1 MSFTK
6 PLHGFSFD
14 CPWFN
19 RLVSLHRSLVGLHP
33 VDICFLNNKFRAF
46 WPSYFLDALFSKRE
60 FRILVLQ
67 ELFRAFICQNIG
79 LPIDNLH
86 VAVCSFDEYAM
97 SLDHSIGH
105 DSFKIREQNVYSR
118 KTIYNLL
125 SWKNINICLIK
136 MGELIFITMRYFL
149 LGLITDLDMNTLT
162 VCWFNRMKHY

>member
-1 MSFTK
+1 MIMSFTK

-19 RLVSLHRSLVGLHP
+19 RLVSLHRSLIGLHP
-33 VDICFLNNKFRAF
+33 VDICFLNNRFRAF

-60 FRILVLQ
+60 FRSLVLQ

-86 VAVCSFDEYAM
+86 VAVCSFDKYAM

-105 DSFKIREQNVYSR
+105 DNFKSREQNVS
-118 KTIYNLL
+118 NN
-125 SWKNINICLIK
+125 KNKRL
-136 MGELIFITMRYFL
+136 
-149 LGLITDLDMNTLT
+149 
-162 VCWFNRMKHY
+162 

>member
-1 MSFTK
+1 MIMSFTK

-19 RLVSLHRSLVGLHP
+19 RLVSLHRSLIGLHP
-33 VDICFLNNKFRAF
+33 VDIFFLNNRFRAF

-60 FRILVLQ
+60 FRSLVLQ

-105 DSFKIREQNVYSR
+105 DNFKSREQNVSNNNDKR
-118 KTIYNLL
+118 L
-125 SWKNINICLIK
+125 
-136 MGELIFITMRYFL
+136 
-149 LGLITDLDMNTLT
+149 
-162 VCWFNRMKHY
+162 

>member
-1 MSFTK
+1 MIMSFTK

-19 RLVSLHRSLVGLHP
+19 RLVSLHRSLIGLHP
-33 VDICFLNNKFRAF
+33 VDICFLNNRFRAF
-46 WPSYFLDALFSKRE
+46 RPSYFLDALFSKRE
-60 FRILVLQ
+60 FRSLVLQ

-105 DSFKIREQNVYSR
+105 DSFKSREQNVSNNKEKKLY
-118 KTIYNLL
+118 TICNILL
-125 SWKNINICLIK
+125 CKNVKACVMK
-136 MGELIFITMRYFL
+136 MGKLIFITM
-149 LGLITDLDMNTLT
+149 
-162 VCWFNRMKHY
+162 